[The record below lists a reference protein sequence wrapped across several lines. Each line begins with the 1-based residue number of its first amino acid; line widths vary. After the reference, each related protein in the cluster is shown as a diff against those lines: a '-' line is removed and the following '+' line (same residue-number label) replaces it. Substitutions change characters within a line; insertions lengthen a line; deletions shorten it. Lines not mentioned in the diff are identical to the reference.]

1 MIIETKLNGLVLLE
15 PKVYTDKRGFFYE
28 SFHIQ
33 RYRDA
38 GIKQQFVQD
47 NISHS
52 KKGVLR
58 GLHYQLKRPQAKLV
72 SVIRGAAL
80 DVVVDIRHGSSTFG
94 QYQAFE
100 LNDQNHHQLYVPEGY
115 AHGFVALSDEVDFC
129 YKCTD
134 YYQPGDEFGIC
145 WNDTDLN
152 INWGVNNP
160 IIADRDQA
168 FPRLAEVAAEHL
180 PLYQGVL

>member
-80 DVVVDIRHGSSTFG
+80 DVVVDIRQGSSTFG

-180 PLYQGVL
+180 PLYQGIL